1 MSPENY
7 GGVYSKDDEENES
20 MTDESMIILLAKQ
33 GHSQAFRD
41 IYDLHFETIYR
52 TAYRYTRSAQDAEDV
67 MQETFFKAFKNIKSF
82 DFERNVVFAAWIGR
96 ICANCAISH
105 LRKRRTRRVVQTDS
119 LTAFAQDPPA
129 DDVSPEDTAIFRQ
142 MAGRIDEA
150 LYRLPPRQQ
159 LAFRL
164 KYIDDLKVDEI
175 AGRLSC
181 SPNSVKK
188 QLARALAV
196 LRKRLRPQWSE
207 P

>member
-1 MSPENY
+1 
-7 GGVYSKDDEENES
+7 
-20 MTDESMIILLAKQ
+20 
-33 GHSQAFRD
+33 
-41 IYDLHFETIYR
+41 
-52 TAYRYTRSAQDAEDV
+52 
-67 MQETFFKAFKNIKSF
+67 
-82 DFERNVVFAAWIGR
+82 
-96 ICANCAISH
+96 
-105 LRKRRTRRVVQTDS
+105 

-164 KYIDDLKVDEI
+164 NYIDDLKVDEI